1 MNHCLFKGDTSEMEV
16 FTESEFTE
24 VKKAKSKAYKSV
36 EVKLNVNQIKLMKLL
51 SKSRNTKDSDIVQDY
66 LTYSKNQLITLKK

>member
-1 MNHCLFKGDTSEMEV
+1 MNHYLFKGDTSEMEV

-36 EVKLNVNQIKLMKLL
+36 EVKLNVNKSKLL
-51 SKSRNTKDSDIVQDY
+51 KILYK
-66 LTYSKNQLITLKK
+66 

>member
-1 MNHCLFKGDTSEMEV
+1 
-16 FTESEFTE
+16 
-24 VKKAKSKAYKSV
+24 
-36 EVKLNVNQIKLMKLL
+36 MKLL